1 MRTVKQW
8 ECLEEGCGALIR
20 AGSDDELVA
29 AAQAHVREAHGSIEL
44 EEVILAGAAEVPD
57 GGD

>member
-1 MRTVKQW
+1 MRRW
-8 ECLEEGCGALIR
+8 ECLEAGCGFSVTAE
-20 AGSDDELVA
+20 SDDELVA

-44 EEVILAGAAEVPD
+44 EEVILAGATEAPD

>member
-1 MRTVKQW
+1 MKRW
-8 ECLEEGCGALIR
+8 ECLEEGCVFAAT

-44 EEVILAGAAEVPD
+44 EEVILAGAEEVRD